1 MADFVLQNYEKH
13 DDYKI
18 IADECLLYAN
28 FLNQPLTLGMF
39 VPCLPSGEPFDKFQ
53 LEILNSQDLVPELRD
68 AYKTAKSKVVFSQ
81 FRVIENDSKSHPKTV
96 QFQNLVNA
104 FWFLTE
110 TNSWHISK
118 GLKKVEDLIPYNPDL
133 AISF

>member
-53 LEILNSQDLVPELRD
+53 LEILNSKDLVPELRA
-68 AYKTAKSKVVFSQ
+68 AYKTAQSKVIFNGFDLIDSGVYGYDLFYKEKLVEVF
-81 FRVIENDSKSHPKTV
+81 
-96 QFQNLVNA
+96 
-104 FWFLTE
+104 TE
-110 TNSWHISK
+110 YNQYNSN
-118 GLKKVEDLIPYNPDL
+118 KKMEDLIQYNLDL
-133 AISF
+133 AVSF